1 MNLKKLSLCLLALTF
16 CVSMFACSGQRVT
29 RVNNDQPIDL
39 SGNWNDTDSRLVSQE
54 MITDA
59 LGSAWLRDF
68 TEKQGR
74 RPVVIVGDVL
84 NMTEE
89 HINTGTFVQDL
100 ARNLTNSGRVTFVAS
115 RDQREALRDERAD
128 QAEHA
133 RASTVSQQGNETGA
147 DFMLKGQI
155 SSMLDTGSGAQL
167 IVYQVDL
174 EMINIET
181 NERVWMGNKT
191 IRKVVSRNRFRA

>member
-1 MNLKKLSLCLLALTF
+1 
-16 CVSMFACSGQRVT
+16 MFACSGQRVT